1 MSLDVN
7 ALIADDQA
15 RLSDGISAVREY
27 YNIKQALTNPNITE
41 DQKWQMSTM
50 LNDMRHSGRFNNLN
64 RIYDHARQNGII
76 LEKELSALEGDLGTT
91 GNVWDVIKGQ
101 LSKSKD
107 KVRLDPF
114 TTGVIGALDDL
125 TFGAIK
131 NNYYDA
137 STEKAANVGR
147 WVGTGVGLA
156 LPVGGLI
163 KGLTSGGKLLKS
175 SNEII
180 KIAKT
185 LTSAE
190 DVLASAA
197 KTIDNPLVT
206 KALGQEYARTQ
217 DAFKL
222 YGKLLDTVKQEGSL
236 TKGMGKFIKSFS
248 TKSSELLE
256 KAKNLSSLSDVS
268 TVEDIASISK
278 INGREAAF
286 NAIKTVSGGEG
297 TIKQT
302 VNNLT
307 KELFSGSKSVDFMQT
322 AKSMSPDI
330 AKAYKSL
337 TGSYKDVVINLLK
350 KGPLSTAKIAEI
362 ARATGNTKLAV
373 ASVLP
378 HVMMAMSK
386 KHPVSQHAMNTA
398 TPPSMDMSSGGAM
411 DVSIWMR

>member
-156 LPVGGLI
+156 LPGIGML
-163 KGLTSGGKLLKS
+163 KG
-175 SNEII
+175 
-180 KIAKT
+180 
-185 LTSAE
+185 
-190 DVLASAA
+190 
-197 KTIDNPLVT
+197 
-206 KALGQEYARTQ
+206 
-217 DAFKL
+217 
-222 YGKLLDTVKQEGSL
+222 
-236 TKGMGKFIKSFS
+236 
-248 TKSSELLE
+248 
-256 KAKNLSSLSDVS
+256 
-268 TVEDIASISK
+268 ISK
-278 INGREAAF
+278 GGAAL
-286 NAIKTVSGGEG
+286 KG
-297 TIKQT
+297 
-302 VNNLT
+302 T
-307 KELFSGSKSVDFMQT
+307 KELIKAANGLMKTSEIVNALPETIKATDAGIDLIRRVEHLSGALDRNLSLVGKGDFGFNKGVQKAIGNAVIKDSKTIMKEAVGLVTDVPGTSLGNVFDSLKSFDT
-322 AKSMSPDI
+322 AEKAVADVGMKKILSNMLKPGIGSEHFLNLAKQINPSLAAELSSRISGNTLKDI
-330 AKAYKSL
+330 AKSL
-337 TGSYKDVVINLLK
+337 VSI
-350 KGPLSTAKIAEI
+350 KGPITAGQI
-362 ARATGNTKLAV
+362 ARIAKEAGSTKEIVMSTIPL
-373 ASVLP
+373 VLP
-378 HVMMAMSK
+378 TAARLIGK
-386 KHPVSQHAMNTA
+386 KRNISQHAMNAA

-411 DVSIWMR
+411 DVSIWIR